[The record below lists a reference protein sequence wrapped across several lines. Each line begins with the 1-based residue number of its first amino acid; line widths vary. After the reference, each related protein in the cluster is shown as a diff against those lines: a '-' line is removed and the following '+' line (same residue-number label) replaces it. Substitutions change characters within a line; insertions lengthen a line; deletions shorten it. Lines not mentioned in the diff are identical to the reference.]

1 MFGLFLI
8 MKQKLPHQ
16 QVPPTLPPS
25 SSNKFLLIFNHWWLL
40 SNFLW
45 WNEAVCWFRCHLD
58 LLTDYSSCW
67 MCWAFQFCV
76 LIMFLH
82 YIGYICWL
90 VAMRCVLT
98 IILFQNVFL
107 HSNWIWWII
116 WHLIAYV
123 NSFYVMFYWFSL
135 QSNKCVYLLL
145 FRWIIVFSCLRGG
158 VFLRTEMARFHYDFL
173 AEAEPR
179 WEKND
184 ENETFQFEQK

>member
-1 MFGLFLI
+1 MIFIEFPVVKWGC
-8 MKQKLPHQ
+8 
-16 QVPPTLPPS
+16 
-25 SSNKFLLIFNHWWLL
+25 LLI
-40 SNFLW
+40 SMS
-45 WNEAVCWFRCHLD
+45 VRP
-58 LLTDYSSCW
+58 TDYSSCW

-82 YIGYICWL
+82 YIGHICWL

-145 FRWIIVFSCLRGG
+145 FRWIIILIVRYVTWQKKLFWLDKWLLSFRRSASCSR
-158 VFLRTEMARFHYDFL
+158 
-173 AEAEPR
+173 
-179 WEKND
+179 
-184 ENETFQFEQK
+184 